1 MNVLFDTNVVL
12 DVLLARA
19 PHAEAAARL
28 FSLVDSGRLEG
39 TVCATTVTTV
49 FYLASKAVGGKEARR
64 LVADLLSL
72 FSVAAVG
79 RPELEIALGLSFDDF
94 EDAVLHEAARSAGM
108 TAIVTRNGRDF
119 TRATLPI
126 FAPQELLAALGAARL

>member
-1 MNVLFDTNVVL
+1 VKVLFDTHVVL

-28 FSLVDSGRLEG
+28 FSLVDSRRLEG
-39 TVCATTVTTV
+39 AICATTVTTV
-49 FYLASKAVGGKEARR
+49 FYLAGKAVGVKEARR
-64 LVADLLSL
+64 LVAELLAL

-79 RPELEIALGLSFDDF
+79 RSELENALASSFDDF

-119 TRATLPI
+119 TRATLPV
-126 FAPQELLAALGAARL
+126 FAPQELLAALGAAQL